1 VTTAMRRL
9 LNVDYI
15 DRIFVQAVSR
25 ALIPDTIDSVRK
37 LLRRR
42 HGLDFAGKPDDFTIR
57 DQAELLRTIR
67 RSDET
72 MQRFLRGL
80 SVLLLALASAGLLAV
95 TLLSVRERH
104 AEVGLRMAVGAL
116 PRQVTLQFLG
126 EAVMIALLG
135 AMTGLLLGGVGI
147 ILGQW
152 LLGWRIEVTGMNT
165 MYTMLIPLVL
175 ALAAGAYPA
184 LRASRL
190 DPIHALRG

>member
-1 VTTAMRRL
+1 
-9 LNVDYI
+9 
-15 DRIFVQAVSR
+15 
-25 ALIPDTIDSVRK
+25 
-37 LLRRR
+37 
-42 HGLDFAGKPDDFTIR
+42 
-57 DQAELLRTIR
+57 
-67 RSDET
+67 
-72 MQRFLRGL
+72 
-80 SVLLLALASAGLLAV
+80 
-95 TLLSVRERH
+95 VRERH

>member
-1 VTTAMRRL
+1 
-9 LNVDYI
+9 
-15 DRIFVQAVSR
+15 
-25 ALIPDTIDSVRK
+25 
-37 LLRRR
+37 
-42 HGLDFAGKPDDFTIR
+42 
-57 DQAELLRTIR
+57 
-67 RSDET
+67 
-72 MQRFLRGL
+72 
-80 SVLLLALASAGLLAV
+80 
-95 TLLSVRERH
+95 
-104 AEVGLRMAVGAL
+104 MAVGAL

-152 LLGWRIEVTGMNT
+152 LLGWRIQVTGMNT